1 MIDDLNRA
9 IRSVSI
15 TPRLSAAVV
24 LSLGLGIGMNTAVF
38 SVINTVLIQPLPY
51 TEPEELVVVR
61 AALTNDGVE
70 NTLLSGAIFREL
82 RQSLGQ
88 VREVAAIAAV
98 RQNFTGAGL
107 PSQVQV
113 GWTSNNF
120 LSLLGARPALGRNF
134 ALDEPPG
141 RILVSDRFWRR
152 QFGSDP
158 KVVGRRVFL
167 DGFAYEIV
175 GVMPPGFRLELP
187 RMPTDVDVWKA
198 PDAWWQNGDI
208 WNSTDLSG
216 GVLRLVARLREGTT
230 LEGARAELAGIGSR
244 LRHESAELHRA
255 GLELSFD
262 PLHEALVSRVRP
274 GLWVL
279 MAAAGAVLLVAC
291 ANVMNLQLV
300 RAHRRSR
307 EIALRLAMGASR
319 ARVVRMLLF
328 EAAVLSIAGAWLG
341 LLLCWGALRVLETL
355 MPPDLPRAGAVG
367 LDAWGMLFAGALGAG
382 TALILGLTPSLRA
395 TRTDPAHELH
405 GGRATSGPGRQ
416 WASGALISAQI
427 ALSIVLLVGLGLL
440 GRSLARLY
448 EEPLGFTGDRL
459 LTFTVSL
466 PGARYERPLG
476 TDRFLGRLEAAI
488 EAMPGTRG
496 AASIWP
502 LPFSRKRWSG
512 NYEGGVV
519 DADRKGTADYR
530 LVTPHLFK
538 TIEAPLLDGR
548 SFEPSDSR
556 HTVVV
561 SRSVAERAFPNQSAL
576 GRRLRA
582 SPWGRTAE
590 EFEIVG
596 VVDDQRHRSRR
607 EAPTDA
613 LYFDSRGWSW
623 TDWEIGMVVR
633 AEGDPLALVE
643 PIRRELARLDPEVPL
658 ADVQPM
664 NDLVARDVAGE
675 RFALSLLTGFAV
687 MALFLAF
694 IGIYGV
700 VSWNVAQRTRE
711 IGIRLALGADTGRI
725 VADVVRR
732 GANAAAVGAVIG
744 VIASIATARVLAN
757 LLYGVS
763 PHDPVVL
770 LCGSLGLY
778 TTALLVA
785 YVPARR
791 AATVDAAI
799 TLRAE

>member
-1 MIDDLNRA
+1 MLDDLIRA
-9 IRSVSI
+9 IRSVSS
-15 TPRLSAAVV
+15 TPQLTAAVV

-38 SVINTVLIQPLPY
+38 SVVNTVLLQPLSYSDPD
-51 TEPEELVVVR
+51 ELLVVR

-82 RQSLGQ
+82 RQALGQ

-113 GWTSNNF
+113 GWISNN
-120 LSLLGARPALGRNF
+120 LLPMLGARPALGRNF

-141 RILVSDRFWRR
+141 RILVSDRFWHR
-152 QFGSDP
+152 QFGADP
-158 KVVGRRVFL
+158 NVVGRRVFL

-175 GVMPPGFRLELP
+175 GVMPPDFRLELP
-187 RMPTDVDVWKA
+187 RMPTEVDVWKA

-216 GVLRLVARLREGTT
+216 GVLRLVARLKDGAT
-230 LEGARAELAGIGSR
+230 LEGARAELSGIGSR
-244 LRHESAELHRA
+244 LRNESAELNRA

-262 PLHEALVSRVRP
+262 PLHDALVSRVRP
-274 GLWVL
+274 GLWL
-279 MAAAGAVLLVAC
+279 LLSAAAAVLLVAC

-300 RAHRRSR
+300 RAQRRSR

-319 ARVVRMLLF
+319 AQVVRMLLL
-328 EAAVLSIAGAWLG
+328 EAAVLSAAGALLG
-341 LLLCWGALRVLETL
+341 LLLGWGSLRVLQTV

-367 LDAWGMLFAGALGAG
+367 LDAFVLLFAGALGVG
-382 TALILGLTPSLRA
+382 TALIFGLAPSLKA
-395 TRTDPAHELH
+395 TRTDPTRELH

-416 WASGALISAQI
+416 WASGALISVQI
-427 ALSIVLLVGLGLL
+427 ALSLVLLLGLGLL
-440 GRSLARLY
+440 GRSLERIY
-448 EEPLGFTGDRL
+448 EEPLGFRRDRL

-488 EAMPGTRG
+488 EAVPGARG

-512 NYEGGVV
+512 NYEGGIV

-538 TIEAPLLDGR
+538 TIEAPLVEGR

-561 SRSVAERAFPNQSAL
+561 SRSVAERAFPNESAL

-582 SPWGRTAE
+582 TPWGRTAE

-633 AEGDPLALVE
+633 AEGEPLTLVE
-643 PIRRELARLDPEVPL
+643 PIRRELARLDPEVPM
-658 ADVQPM
+658 ADIQPM
-664 NDLVARDVAGE
+664 DDLVARDVATQS
-675 RFALSLLTGFAV
+675 FALSLLTAFAV
-687 MALFLAF
+687 IALVLAL
-694 IGIYGV
+694 IGVYGV

-711 IGIRLALGADTGRI
+711 IGIRLALGADERRI
-725 VADVVRR
+725 IAGVVRR
-732 GANAAAVGAVIG
+732 GAKAAALGAVIG
-744 VIASIATARVLAN
+744 LAGSAATARGLAS

-763 PHDPVVL
+763 PYDPAVFLGGL
-770 LCGSLGLY
+770 LVLY
-778 TTALLVA
+778 TTALVAA

-791 AATVDAAI
+791 AAAVDAAR